1 MGNKLHG
8 YTRITLRNPISGNI
22 LKDVESEN
30 TFQGSV
36 IAQYLRTLGTN
47 SGVLEY
53 NDVKINELWK
63 TAVGGL
69 FLFQNAETVGN
80 MYMSAG
86 NRMIGNASY
95 GYSNASIPNELGSFN
110 SQESSSSA
118 SAIKQVY
125 DFATNQAN
133 GQIGCVCLTSQ
144 VGGYMGYGN
153 ASEDVDSGARNGWSE
168 PVFQSSQ
175 IACPIEQY
183 DGRPRAIIG
192 NIQYTFDYDSTNHII
207 TVGKY
212 KIPLAK
218 GSVFDWIRKE
228 VQIDVS
234 SIYTEINNAR
244 PRVVSVSGGK
254 VYLYKNTDETI
265 ASGATMKYWVYNPA
279 DDTIT
284 SKTFTNTSSAAVNSV
299 IFSAAH
305 GVLCLLKQNVTYTIS
320 LFDESDGTHI
330 GDHYVASDTFPSGYG
345 MSTREFSF
353 GEMPQGLINTGFYE
367 QVSGGTR
374 ISPAIY
380 DPVNDTWLPCNGY
393 HYYPSNSYPQQYYD
407 VTANVNCLN
416 HRYGVYKWNNPLY
429 FATINNLNSPVTK
442 TSAQTMKVTYTLTEA

>member
-30 TFQGSV
+30 TFQGGV

-47 SGVLEY
+47 NGIME
-53 NDVKINELWK
+53 NADVKVNELWK

-95 GYSNASIPNELGSFN
+95 GYSNASVPNELGSFN
-110 SQESSSSA
+110 AQESSATA
-118 SAIKQVY
+118 SAITQVY

-153 ASEDVDSGARNGWSE
+153 ASKEVDSGSRSNWSE
-168 PVFQSSQ
+168 PMYQTSL
-175 IACPIEQY
+175 IACPIEQV

-192 NIQYTFDYDSTNHII
+192 NVQYTFDYDSTNHVI

-234 SIYTEINNAR
+234 SIYTEMNNAR
-244 PRVVSVSGGK
+244 PRVASVSGGK
-254 VYLYKNTDETI
+254 VYFYKNTDENI
-265 ASGATMKYWVYNPA
+265 ASGATWKYWVYNPA
-279 DDTIT
+279 DDSIT
-284 SKTFTNTSSAAVNSV
+284 SKTFTNTSSATVSSV
-299 IFSAAH
+299 TFSVAH
-305 GVLCLLKQNVTYTIS
+305 GILCFLKQGVAYTIS
-320 LFDESDGTHI
+320 LFDETNGTHI
-330 GDHYVASDTFPSGYG
+330 GNYYVATDTFPSGYG
-345 MSTREFSF
+345 IGREFAF
-353 GEMPQGLINTGFYE
+353 GEMPQGLINTAFYE
-367 QVSGGTR
+367 RVNDANRT
-374 ISPAIY
+374 SPAIY
-380 DPVNDTWLPCNGY
+380 DSVNDTWLPCNAY

-429 FATINNLNSPVTK
+429 FATINNLNNPVTK

>member
-1 MGNKLHG
+1 M
-8 YTRITLRNPISGNI
+8 
-22 LKDVESEN
+22 
-30 TFQGSV
+30 
-36 IAQYLRTLGTN
+36 
-47 SGVLEY
+47 
-53 NDVKINELWK
+53 
-63 TAVGGL
+63 
-69 FLFQNAETVGN
+69 
-80 MYMSAG
+80 
-86 NRMIGNASY
+86 
-95 GYSNASIPNELGSFN
+95 
-110 SQESSSSA
+110 
-118 SAIKQVY
+118 
-125 DFATNQAN
+125 
-133 GQIGCVCLTSQ
+133 
-144 VGGYMGYGN
+144 
-153 ASEDVDSGARNGWSE
+153 
-168 PVFQSSQ
+168 
-175 IACPIEQY
+175 
-183 DGRPRAIIG
+183 
-192 NIQYTFDYDSTNHII
+192 
-207 TVGKY
+207 
-212 KIPLAK
+212 AK

-305 GVLCLLKQNVTYTIS
+305 GVICLLKQNVTYTIS